1 MSEASGTEYRRTFK
15 AAWKEALND
24 RSWRIE
30 LLLTIVC
37 FIVAVKGLSAFLE
50 YVERRSGVLIP
61 DPVLEAFPA
70 IDVTWYTFGLIYT
83 ALVLALLQL
92 SKNPRQLVVAMQT
105 YIVLAIY
112 RMGAMSLLA
121 LDPPA
126 TMIALRDPFVE
137 YFVGADAVL
146 TKDLFFS
153 GHTSTMFL
161 LALLASDRRT
171 RVLLLIA
178 TVLVAACVLM
188 QHVHYTVDVL
198 AAPFFAY
205 GAYRAVVMLRSFVIT
220 TPHHL

>member
-1 MSEASGTEYRRTFK
+1 MRPFK
-15 AAWKEALND
+15 TAWTEALSD
-24 RSWRIE
+24 KRWRVE
-30 LLLTIVC
+30 LLLTVVC
-37 FIVAVKGLSAFLE
+37 FVVAVKELSSFLE
-50 YVERRSGVLIP
+50 YVEGRPGVRIP
-61 DPVLEAFPA
+61 DPVLDMFPA

-92 SKNPRQLVVAMQT
+92 SRNPRQLVVAMQT

-137 YFVGADAVL
+137 YFVSTDAVL

-171 RVLLLIA
+171 RVFLLIA
-178 TVLVAACVLM
+178 TVLVAACVLV

-205 GAYRAVVMLRSFVIT
+205 GAYRAVVLLRSLVIT